1 MLWSRGAAGTPP
13 AHHENESE
21 ERSMTAHD
29 LDQLTNALP
38 ILIPLAIAEL
48 ALVVYCLVDLF
59 RADRRVR
66 GGSKLLWAVI
76 VLVIGTLGPLA
87 YLFFGRKD
95 M

>member
-1 MLWSRGAAGTPP
+1 
-13 AHHENESE
+13 
-21 ERSMTAHD
+21 MTAHD
-29 LDQLTNALP
+29 LNQLKDALP
-38 ILIPLAIAEL
+38 IVIPLAIAEV

-59 RADRRVR
+59 RKDRQVR
-66 GGSKLLWAVI
+66 GDSKLLWAVI

>member
-1 MLWSRGAAGTPP
+1 
-13 AHHENESE
+13 
-21 ERSMTAHD
+21 MTAHD
-29 LDQLTNALP
+29 LNQLKDALP

-59 RADRRVR
+59 RADRKVR
-66 GGSKLLWAVI
+66 GDSKLLWAVI

>member
-1 MLWSRGAAGTPP
+1 
-13 AHHENESE
+13 
-21 ERSMTAHD
+21 MTAHD
-29 LDQLTNALP
+29 LNQLKDALP
-38 ILIPLAIAEL
+38 IVIPLAIAEL

-59 RADRRVR
+59 RKDRQVR
-66 GGSKLLWAVI
+66 GDSKLLWAVI

>member
-1 MLWSRGAAGTPP
+1 MS
-13 AHHENESE
+13 
-21 ERSMTAHD
+21 AHD
-29 LDQLTNALP
+29 LNQLKDALP
-38 ILIPLAIAEL
+38 IVIPLAIAEL

-59 RADRRVR
+59 RKDRQVR
-66 GGSKLLWAVI
+66 GDSKLLWAVI

>member
-1 MLWSRGAAGTPP
+1 
-13 AHHENESE
+13 
-21 ERSMTAHD
+21 MTAHD
-29 LDQLTNALP
+29 LNQLKDALP
-38 ILIPLAIAEL
+38 IVIPLAIAEL

-59 RADRRVR
+59 RKDRQVR

-76 VLVIGTLGPLA
+76 VLVVGTLGPLA

>member
-1 MLWSRGAAGTPP
+1 
-13 AHHENESE
+13 
-21 ERSMTAHD
+21 MTAHD
-29 LDQLTNALP
+29 LAQLKDALP

-48 ALVVYCLVDLF
+48 ALIVYCLIDLF
-59 RADRRVR
+59 RKDRKVR
-66 GGSKLLWAVI
+66 GDSKLLWAVI

>member
-1 MLWSRGAAGTPP
+1 
-13 AHHENESE
+13 
-21 ERSMTAHD
+21 MTAHD
-29 LDQLTNALP
+29 LNQLKDALP

-48 ALVVYCLVDLF
+48 ALIVYCLIDLF
-59 RADRRVR
+59 RKDRKVR
-66 GGSKLLWAVI
+66 GDSKLLWAVI

>member
-1 MLWSRGAAGTPP
+1 
-13 AHHENESE
+13 
-21 ERSMTAHD
+21 MTAHD
-29 LDQLTNALP
+29 LDQLKNALP
-38 ILIPLAIAEL
+38 IVIPLAVAEL
-48 ALVVYCLVDLF
+48 ALVIYCLVDLF

-76 VLVIGTLGPLA
+76 VLVVGTLGPLA

>member
-1 MLWSRGAAGTPP
+1 MS
-13 AHHENESE
+13 
-21 ERSMTAHD
+21 AHD
-29 LDQLTNALP
+29 LNQLKDALP
-38 ILIPLAIAEL
+38 IVIPLAIAEL

-59 RADRRVR
+59 RKDRRVR
-66 GGSKLLWAVI
+66 GDSKLLWAVI

>member
-1 MLWSRGAAGTPP
+1 MI
-13 AHHENESE
+13 
-21 ERSMTAHD
+21 AHD
-29 LDQLTNALP
+29 LNQLKDALP
-38 ILIPLAIAEL
+38 IVIPLAIAEL

-59 RADRRVR
+59 RKDRQVR
-66 GGSKLLWAVI
+66 GDSKLLWAVI